1 MRYEYQGRGA
11 QAALIVEALSPERR
25 ERLLRNAGAE
35 QAQAWGMATHTL
47 TLEGHGLLTAGSLDK
62 CMAWVQVAQQEARY
76 GVFPSDVLR
85 AQGVLT
91 ENGW

>member
-1 MRYEYQGRGA
+1 MRYEYQGQQA
-11 QAALIVEALSPERR
+11 QAVLIVETLSPERR
-25 ERLLRNAGAE
+25 ERLLQNAGAE

-47 TLEGHGLLTAGSLDK
+47 TLERHGVLTAGSLDK

-76 GVFPSDVLR
+76 GVYPCDVLK
-85 AQGVLT
+85 AQGILT